1 MVAKL
6 DGPQFSGGA
15 NIAIKCPSHTY
26 EQTVA
31 FYRDTLGL
39 PLIEEEAGGCIF
51 QFGPIRLWI
60 DNVPYLSQPD
70 IWLEVETNDTEAAAS
85 FLKVH
90 GVTRRDEV
98 EQLRE
103 DFDGFFVSAPNG
115 VVHLVVGQEE
125 TYVEDKNLMKHRT
138 FYFFRVFALFFGLGS
153 VDLCAANMEFT
164 CDVER
169 GFNFA
174 ADTQATIGYITSLTI
189 GTTTLRP
196 DLNVKDPATG
206 SAITAVAVLSEFS
219 WTNTGLSDPMSFAGQ
234 ISTTNKQTLATLL
247 SKSLNNAQ
255 VQIGFKFFQY
265 DPLAKKYFVALA
277 PSTDAGLKGTVVQG
291 ARPPKR
297 GSPRLPMEQSRKL
310 PKTSRC
316 RFK

>member
-26 EQTVA
+26 EQTVS

-51 QFGPIRLWI
+51 QFGPVRLWI

-90 GVTRRDEV
+90 GVPRRDEV

-125 TYVEDKNLMKHRT
+125 T
-138 FYFFRVFALFFGLGS
+138 
-153 VDLCAANMEFT
+153 
-164 CDVER
+164 
-169 GFNFA
+169 
-174 ADTQATIGYITSLTI
+174 
-189 GTTTLRP
+189 
-196 DLNVKDPATG
+196 
-206 SAITAVAVLSEFS
+206 
-219 WTNTGLSDPMSFAGQ
+219 
-234 ISTTNKQTLATLL
+234 
-247 SKSLNNAQ
+247 
-255 VQIGFKFFQY
+255 
-265 DPLAKKYFVALA
+265 
-277 PSTDAGLKGTVVQG
+277 
-291 ARPPKR
+291 
-297 GSPRLPMEQSRKL
+297 
-310 PKTSRC
+310 
-316 RFK
+316 